1 MDRVKFMID
10 SGSDIP
16 PSVAEELDT
25 EVVPLYRIIEGK
37 PVLDFHDFDIGA
49 YSEYLKTCKEIPTT
63 SQPSPEDFLIRYE
76 RFFEEGYSHIICITM
91 SVYGSGTYNSAVL
104 ASQMF
109 AEHHPDAAMQIHVV
123 DSWSCSLNMVL
134 ELRAAHRLYTA
145 GAAVHT
151 ILEELDRLRRRVQTY
166 YLIDNL
172 EFLIK
177 GGRVSPL
184 KGGIAAK
191 LRIKPVV
198 TIKNGEGS
206 IPAYAMGYQNGL
218 AKLTEYYWND
228 TDPRM
233 RRYTLPTPAA
243 RTKRWPCWTAW
254 SKAIVTCT
262 ITSTRCSAPC
272 PPSRAP
278 IPSAS
283 STPAPSD
290 HSIPTTGV

>member
-16 PSVAEELDT
+16 PSVVEELDT

-218 AKLTEYYWND
+218 AKLTEYYWSD
-228 TDPRM
+228 TDPEDAEVYIAHAGCPDKALALLDRLVEGHRDLHYYIYPM
-233 RRYTLPTPAA
+233 LGTMSTQSGPDSIGIFYA
-243 RTKRWPCWTAW
+243 RTK
-254 SKAIVTCT
+254 
-262 ITSTRCSAPC
+262 
-272 PPSRAP
+272 
-278 IPSAS
+278 
-283 STPAPSD
+283 
-290 HSIPTTGV
+290 

>member
-1 MDRVKFMID
+1 
-10 SGSDIP
+10 
-16 PSVAEELDT
+16 
-25 EVVPLYRIIEGK
+25 
-37 PVLDFHDFDIGA
+37 
-49 YSEYLKTCKEIPTT
+49 
-63 SQPSPEDFLIRYE
+63 
-76 RFFEEGYSHIICITM
+76 
-91 SVYGSGTYNSAVL
+91 
-104 ASQMF
+104 
-109 AEHHPDAAMQIHVV
+109 MQIHVV

-228 TDPRM
+228 TDPEDAEVYIAHAGCPDKALALLDRLVEGHRDLHYYIYPM
-233 RRYTLPTPAA
+233 LGTMSTQSGPDSIGIFYA
-243 RTKRWPCWTAW
+243 RTK
-254 SKAIVTCT
+254 
-262 ITSTRCSAPC
+262 
-272 PPSRAP
+272 
-278 IPSAS
+278 
-283 STPAPSD
+283 
-290 HSIPTTGV
+290 